1 MSNSYSVVVIGGGPA
16 AWTAATYL
24 SRAEIK
30 LAVIVGE
37 RVGGQLMLTT
47 EVENFP
53 GFEKG
58 IDGPQLMIQMREQA
72 ERFGSKVIEETAT
85 SIEPSGESYLVKT
98 DRGEYL
104 AQAVI
109 VATGAEAVWMKVPG
123 EKEFIGRGVS
133 ACAVCDAAF
142 FRDKPTVV
150 VGGGDAAMEDALALA
165 RFAGSVTIV
174 HRREAFRASKI
185 MVERVL
191 KNQKIKVRWNS
202 VVTEIVGEGKVS
214 GVRLK
219 DTVTGEENELPTEG
233 VFVAIGHRPATEFL
247 GELVKTSDKGYVYTR
262 VSYNQVGN
270 EMARAALNDEG
281 QVLFPTMTSREGI
294 FAAGDCVD
302 FRYRQAS
309 TAAGMGVMAALDAQW
324 WLETK

>member
-1 MSNSYSVVVIGGGPA
+1 MPDNYSVVVIGGGPA

-24 SRAEIK
+24 ARAEMK
-30 LAVIVGE
+30 PAVIVGE

-47 EVENFP
+47 VVENFP

-58 IDGPQLMIQMREQA
+58 IEGPQLMMQMREQA
-72 ERFGSKVIEETAT
+72 ERFGTKVIEETVVAV
-85 SIEPSGESYLVKT
+85 SGAGREFVVKT
-98 DRGEYL
+98 DRGDYL

-109 VATGAEAVWMKVPG
+109 VATGAEAMWMNIPG
-123 EKEFIGRGVS
+123 EKEFIGKGVS

-142 FRDKPTVV
+142 FRNKPTVV

-165 RFAGSVTIV
+165 RFAGSVTII
-174 HRREAFRASKI
+174 HRRDAFRASKI
-185 MVERVL
+185 MIDRVL
-191 KNQKIKVRWNS
+191 KDPKITVKWNS
-202 VVTEIVGEGKVS
+202 VVTEITGEGKVA
-214 GVRLK
+214 GVILR
-219 DTVTGEENELPTEG
+219 DTQTNEESTISTEG
-233 VFVAIGHRPATEFL
+233 VFVAIGHRPATAFL
-247 GELVKTSDKGYVYTR
+247 GNLIATNEKGYVLTR
-262 VSYNQVGN
+262 MSFNRTGN
-270 EMARAALNDEG
+270 EMAMQALNDEG
-281 QVLFPTMTSREGI
+281 NIASPTMTSCEGI